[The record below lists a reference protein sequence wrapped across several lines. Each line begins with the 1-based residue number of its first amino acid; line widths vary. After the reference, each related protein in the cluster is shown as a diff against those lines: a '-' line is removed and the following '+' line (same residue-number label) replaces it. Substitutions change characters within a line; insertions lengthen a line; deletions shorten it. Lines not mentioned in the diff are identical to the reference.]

1 MHGFWQLQLN
11 QNLGTEEPL
20 LALLTRYFIICES
33 VSFPGPVLN
42 GIVSS
47 IMFDVKEKKNKN
59 HRMTIFAKIY
69 QNYLI

>member
-20 LALLTRYFIICES
+20 LPLLTRYFIICES

-47 IMFDVKEKKNKN
+47 IMFDVK
-59 HRMTIFAKIY
+59 
-69 QNYLI
+69 